1 MNADIYFVGRFKD
14 EQLLFLNEGPFVD
27 SESAK
32 IARDKWANSTRCY
45 SEVVKTSLPFEVVEF
60 A

>member
-14 EQLLFLNEGPFVD
+14 EQLLFLTEGPFFNSD
-27 SESAK
+27 DAK
-32 IARDKWANSTRCY
+32 HACDKWANSTSCY